1 MRIFIAG
8 LTTETNS
15 FSPMPTGRASFEEG
29 GIFHGDATKHKVEYW
44 TAPLH
49 IWREMAEAQ
58 GWEVV
63 ESLCA
68 AAQPSG
74 PTVKA
79 VFEEFRD
86 EISGDLGAAG
96 PVDVVLFSLHG
107 AMIADG
113 YDDCEG
119 ELIAGARQMLPDAVI
134 GGLLDP
140 HCQLTDVMMLEAS
153 LLVAYK
159 EYPHVDV
166 PERAKDLFRL
176 AVSAAQGETRPVM
189 RDWDCRMILGMA
201 TPQQP
206 MRGFVD
212 AMSAREGQDGVL
224 SLSIAHSF
232 PWGGDHPRVG
242 ARALAICDGDG
253 GAQAEAEQNG
263 WGARFMICA
272 MNCTARLPILKW
284 RWIGPR
290 RRQNGRWFWLICRTM
305 RGGGAPSDATF
316 LLRAILERGMRDV
329 AIGIFWDPIAL
340 RICKEAGEGATL
352 DLRLG
357 GKCGPMSGDPL
368 DLRVT
373 VRKIAD
379 GLTQR
384 FGELPAPLGEMVWVT
399 CEGVDIVINDKRSQT
414 FHPKPLKSWV
424 SSWPSAALFASS
436 PLTIIRP
443 GLPRLRLR

>member
-119 ELIAGARQMLPDAVI
+119 ELI
-134 GGLLDP
+134 
-140 HCQLTDVMMLEAS
+140 
-153 LLVAYK
+153 
-159 EYPHVDV
+159 
-166 PERAKDLFRL
+166 
-176 AVSAAQGETRPVM
+176 
-189 RDWDCRMILGMA
+189 
-201 TPQQP
+201 
-206 MRGFVD
+206 
-212 AMSAREGQDGVL
+212 
-224 SLSIAHSF
+224 
-232 PWGGDHPRVG
+232 
-242 ARALAICDGDG
+242 
-253 GAQAEAEQNG
+253 
-263 WGARFMICA
+263 
-272 MNCTARLPILKW
+272 
-284 RWIGPR
+284 
-290 RRQNGRWFWLICRTM
+290 
-305 RGGGAPSDATF
+305 GGGASDAA
-316 LLRAILERGMRDV
+316 RRGD
-329 AIGIFWDPIAL
+329 W
-340 RICKEAGEGATL
+340 
-352 DLRLG
+352 RL
-357 GKCGPMSGDPL
+357 
-368 DLRVT
+368 
-373 VRKIAD
+373 A
-379 GLTQR
+379 
-384 FGELPAPLGEMVWVT
+384 
-399 CEGVDIVINDKRSQT
+399 
-414 FHPKPLKSWV
+414 
-424 SSWPSAALFASS
+424 
-436 PLTIIRP
+436 
-443 GLPRLRLR
+443 